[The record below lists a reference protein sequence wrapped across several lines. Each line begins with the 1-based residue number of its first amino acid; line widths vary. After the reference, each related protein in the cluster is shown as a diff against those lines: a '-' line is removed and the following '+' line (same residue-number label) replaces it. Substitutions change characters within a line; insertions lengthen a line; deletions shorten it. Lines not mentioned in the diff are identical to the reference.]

1 MLERIMLAAAGLYGM
16 AVLAAEPG
24 SIGYDPYADAF
35 AELDAAVARAAEEQK
50 LVLLISGGDWCVWCH
65 YLAAFLEREQEV
77 DAALHEVF
85 VVSKMYVGPENKNA
99 EFFARLPEAAG
110 APHFWVLSATGQ
122 VLASEDTLPLEDGA
136 KSYDPAKFR
145 AFVDRWRSHSVH

>member
-1 MLERIMLAAAGLYGM
+1 MLKRIMVAAFALCGM
-16 AVLAAEPG
+16 AVLAAE
-24 SIGYDPYADAF
+24 SRDIGYDPQADAF
-35 AELDAAVARAAEEQK
+35 AVLDAAVARAAAEQK
-50 LVLLISGGDWCVWCH
+50 LVLLVSGGDWCVWCH
-65 YLAAFLEREQEV
+65 YLYAFLEREQAL

-85 VVSKMYVGPENKNA
+85 VVAKVYVGPENKNA

-110 APHFWVLSATGQ
+110 APHFWVVSGTGQ
-122 VLASEDTLPLEDGA
+122 VLASENTLPLENGD